1 MLASW
6 VGKRTNEPVLGTW
19 SVPGGRFNKGET
31 LDAAL
36 VRIAVDEL
44 GPGDWSR
51 ESARPLGVFEHFY
64 DTNFTRS
71 NGVGTH
77 YVVAADAI
85 DADQLCLDRR
95 CVPRRRRP

>member
-1 MLASW
+1 LKLSS
-6 VGKRTNEPVLGTW
+6 EPAFGTW
-19 SVPGGRFNKGET
+19 FVQGGRFNKGET

-71 NGVGTH
+71 NGAGAH
-77 YVVAADAI
+77 CVVAADAI
-85 DADQLCLDRR
+85 DADQLCLDRLR
-95 CVPRRRRP
+95 LDCFCGQGF